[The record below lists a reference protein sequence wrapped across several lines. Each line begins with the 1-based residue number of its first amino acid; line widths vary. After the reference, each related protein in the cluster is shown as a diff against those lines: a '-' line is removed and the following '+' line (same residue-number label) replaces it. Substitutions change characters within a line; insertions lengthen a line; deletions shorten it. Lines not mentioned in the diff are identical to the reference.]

1 MHRLRTRRE
10 SPSCSD
16 EFPAGHL
23 CDLGKGTPHLF
34 SSPISFAYLSSS
46 LTVCNGVPPV
56 WPPVVA
62 AEQTPASSLQPFA
75 FIFIL
80 FVFTFRKM
88 CPTDAQKC
96 VLLAGHQCDDCQ
108 WTGQRRKV
116 ALLIMCKLGTNLAPQ
131 NAALPRRSRGHLA
144 TPPAGGVYYVACA
157 KTQEQRDFVES
168 NCKPLSDLRL
178 CCMQVQRDTLYLQNS
193 NATEFHPL
201 TPIYSSLRTWVRW
214 KHFRRTG
221 QSKVSIN
228 ALNPCN
234 NKESISEPIANR
246 YASPFF

>member
-1 MHRLRTRRE
+1 MRRE

-16 EFPAGHL
+16 EFPAGCL

-62 AEQTPASSLQPFA
+62 AEQTPGSSLQPFA

-144 TPPAGGVYYVACA
+144 TPSMVGLLEVCTTWLVQRLRNKGISWKAIANLSVIHDFAVCKSGRIHSIY
-157 KTQEQRDFVES
+157 KTLM
-168 NCKPLSDLRL
+168 PLSFILL
-178 CCMQVQRDTLYLQNS
+178 
-193 NATEFHPL
+193 PL
-201 TPIYSSLRTWVRW
+201 STQAWEL
-214 KHFRRTG
+214 
-221 QSKVSIN
+221 
-228 ALNPCN
+228 
-234 NKESISEPIANR
+234 E
-246 YASPFF
+246 